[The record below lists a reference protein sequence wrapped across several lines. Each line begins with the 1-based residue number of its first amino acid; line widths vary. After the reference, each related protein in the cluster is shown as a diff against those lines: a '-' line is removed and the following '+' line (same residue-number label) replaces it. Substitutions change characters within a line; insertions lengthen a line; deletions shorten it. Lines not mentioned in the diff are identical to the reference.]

1 MSQDA
6 RTCPGGAGRL
16 DELKG
21 KVGEIRGLLAALEEA
36 RSSARRTRGGLV
48 VILLLVIFC
57 FGWIIYETIRSF
69 DDVAFLTKLQEHML
83 ATASDTLDQV
93 GPLLTRVAPVYQREL
108 EKQYAEHRDDMQAKL
123 QAEVEKFQDN
133 VVKLSKTRLEDR
145 LDKLASRQ
153 GEKLKKHFPD
163 LMDPKKLDIA
173 LSSLEGAMAVG
184 VSDVLEHRVEK
195 AVQQIARV
203 HENATKFLPEDRQK
217 GFDDRVGRVWDD
229 FLTKELEKAD
239 KALKP
244 LKQAK

>member
-6 RTCPGGAGRL
+6 KPCLGGAGRL

-21 KVGEIRGLLAALEEA
+21 KVGEIRGLLGALEEA
-36 RSSARRTRGGLV
+36 RSSAKRTRGCLV
-48 VILLLVIFC
+48 VVLLLVIFC

-69 DDVAFLTKLQEHML
+69 DNVAFLTKLQEHML
-83 ATASDTLDQV
+83 VTATDTLDQV

-123 QAEVEKFQDN
+123 QAEVDTFQDN

-145 LDKLASRQ
+145 LDKLANRQ
-153 GEKLKKHFPD
+153 GEKLKKHFPE

-203 HENATKFLPEDRQK
+203 HESATKFLPEDRQK
-217 GFDDRVGRVWDD
+217 GFDERVGQVWDD
-229 FLTKELEKAD
+229 FLTKEAGKVEKT
-239 KALKP
+239 LKP
-244 LKQAK
+244 LTGGK